1 MSKIN
6 SPEYDKLIEEL
17 KEARGARD
25 AAWKSAAQALVLEN
39 ELASKRKLNL
49 ADDAKVALVEAEL
62 VKKLLTFRK
71 SDETAAGEVD
81 ARFLSEELGFPL
93 FAKHPFADGAPQM
106 SSVSSSA
113 PNNAVFENNN
123 TRSVSV
129 SSVVDKMGWNSFS
142 QSFMESVRRSEGVV
156 NFVPAASGFGFS
168 VINIDGKKFDLIKP
182 DNTIPQSSQESLF
195 MGRVFYMER
204 VKKLG
209 THNGLVCDSALCT
222 NFVSNALLLHGDYV
236 DCEVYMESLRLLRK
250 FMECHMFFKFGKNY
264 PVFEEFIRGEFSTES
279 LFHKDKPV
287 NFESKLN
294 IFSLLDKPFP
304 RKESEVTMDFA
315 VRVIQRWLEFL
326 QCVCWV
332 HPNVGIDWSMAFDP
346 LIKRLTIGDLFTR
359 GSNMVLEIF
368 NRILAN
374 WFRLVK
380 NPFYIDEI
388 HFSFA
393 PQKSAII
400 LLSVLL
406 SKLSITTEVL
416 SDFMQKS
423 IEGRAL
429 RCYEHTCDKFINNH
443 NSNNRLAN
451 NNSVQPCLKWICSS
465 ILNKNEHSFFCSPNE
480 SACSRVHL
488 KREEVIEMKEN
499 IIKMISTSKKCNEK
513 FREESI
519 LCLQN
524 LSE

>member
-1 MSKIN
+1 
-6 SPEYDKLIEEL
+6 
-17 KEARGARD
+17 
-25 AAWKSAAQALVLEN
+25 
-39 ELASKRKLNL
+39 
-49 ADDAKVALVEAEL
+49 
-62 VKKLLTFRK
+62 
-71 SDETAAGEVD
+71 
-81 ARFLSEELGFPL
+81 
-93 FAKHPFADGAPQM
+93 
-106 SSVSSSA
+106 
-113 PNNAVFENNN
+113 
-123 TRSVSV
+123 
-129 SSVVDKMGWNSFS
+129 
-142 QSFMESVRRSEGVV
+142 
-156 NFVPAASGFGFS
+156 
-168 VINIDGKKFDLIKP
+168 
-182 DNTIPQSSQESLF
+182 
-195 MGRVFYMER
+195 MER

-222 NFVSNALLLHGDYV
+222 NFVSNALLLHRDYV

-429 RCYEHTCDKFINNH
+429 RCYEHTCYKFINNH
-443 NSNNRLAN
+443 NSNNRLVN

-488 KREEVIEMKEN
+488 KREEVIEMKDN

-524 LSE
+524 LAE